1 MSDSTLVAKLRAEN
15 ERLVALLE
23 AHGIEWQLPAESV
36 CMPVLGNQPL
46 TNLDTDSKNS
56 LFSVACSKDVSTPTR
71 CAGKVEAASLGM
83 HLPVPMNGGPESVKS
98 HLSNAVIVASVNS
111 YQ

>member
-46 TNLDTDSKNS
+46 TNLDTDSKLALFRS
-56 LFSVACSKDVSTPTR
+56 LFKGRIDTYPLRWESR
-71 CAGKVEAASLGM
+71 GASLGM